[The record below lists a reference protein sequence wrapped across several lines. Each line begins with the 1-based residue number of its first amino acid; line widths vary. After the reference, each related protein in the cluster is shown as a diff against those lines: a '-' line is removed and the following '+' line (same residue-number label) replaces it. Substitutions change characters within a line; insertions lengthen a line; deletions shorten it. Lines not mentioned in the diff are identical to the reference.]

1 MEKNQGLTTI
11 DNDKIYQKI
20 LTQSTNK
27 LFFLCEDNI
36 IKDAV
41 ILALNKTLNKI
52 KEGKMSPAIF
62 PILLEQDLKLGEEN
76 LAIELAIICAYF
88 HTAADLAD
96 DIEDN
101 SKNNPVI
108 NNYGVSQAT
117 NVSTYLLFI
126 YQQLILTLNIP
137 EKNKIKLLS
146 HFTKAGS
153 QMSSG
158 QFYDIALTNK
168 FNTYNNDKKIDEQY
182 IIQISKNKS
191 GVEIACFISCLL
203 VALDKPEY
211 SYYELGSLYGTL
223 IQIFSDYMDIWGQVF
238 SDDLIELKTSLPIFS
253 AFNDSYFKE
262 LSHILLSGKN
272 NSNER
277 QFILR
282 RYLSQTKALENFK
295 HLSEFTEKNIN
306 TLLKSLPRLNN
317 FSNLTNELIKS
328 CDILSKS
335 ILEIRNISKNDKFKT
350 DLDFN
355 NTINNAINY
364 INPSSN
370 FEDTWEIQRSGFLD
384 EPLLIANI
392 FAPSIINETIL
403 ELGGNIDNN
412 LEYLMSLKGDKGW
425 YYYSNSDKLPTDSD
439 VLGQLLNIVS
449 RSNNINKYQSLFVEP
464 LEILLNNLDNSGR
477 CPTWL
482 GDESKHFK
490 EDIDK
495 NLYGNSC
502 IGVMANLYYGLA
514 LYNKDKYKNIIE
526 KGVNYIVN
534 NIFIQTHDKYSGEYY
549 NNFYKFYLISRLVN
563 HLGLEYDN
571 LNEFKKNIINSQ
583 LLNGSW
589 NNSPQDTSF
598 ALLALNTYKN
608 IPQIILKSGAKYLID
623 SQNYDGSWNEE
634 ELYVCPN
641 KYAQLTY
648 YKNAKVTTSFCV
660 RALNRIK

>member
-1 MEKNQGLTTI
+1 MEKNQDITTI

-36 IKDAV
+36 IKEAI

-62 PILLEQDLKLGEEN
+62 PVLLEQDLKLGEED
-76 LAIELAIICAYF
+76 LAIELAVICAYF

-96 DIEDN
+96 DIEDK

-108 NNYGVSQAT
+108 NNYGISQAI

-137 EKNKIKLLS
+137 EKNKTKLLS
-146 HFTKAGS
+146 HFTKSGS

-158 QFYDIALTNK
+158 QFYDIDLTNK
-168 FNTYNNDKKIDEQY
+168 FNNNKKIDEQY

-191 GVEIACFISCLL
+191 GVEIACFVSCLL

-223 IQIFSDYMDIWGQVF
+223 IQIFSDYMDIWGQVY
-238 SDDLIELKTSLPIFS
+238 SEDLIELKSSLPIFS
-253 AFNDSYFKE
+253 ALNDPNFKE
-262 LSHILLSGKN
+262 SSQILFSGKN
-272 NSNER
+272 DSTER
-277 QFILR
+277 QFMLR

-295 HLSEFTEKNIN
+295 SFSEFTEQKIN
-306 TLLKSLPRLNN
+306 VLLKSLPKLNN
-317 FSNLTNELIKS
+317 FSNITDELIKS
-328 CDILSKS
+328 CDILLKS
-335 ILEIRNISKNDKFKT
+335 ILDIRNLSKNDKFIT

-370 FEDTWEIQRSGFLD
+370 FEDTWEIQRTGFLD

-392 FAPSIINETIL
+392 FAPSLINETIL
-403 ELGGNIDNN
+403 ELGGNINNN
-412 LEYLMSLKGDKGW
+412 LDYLMSLKGDKGW
-425 YYYSNSDKLPTDSD
+425 YYYSNSEKLPTDSD

-449 RSNNINKYQSLFVEP
+449 KSNNIDKYQGLFIEP
-464 LEILLNNLDNSGR
+464 LEIFLNNLDNSGR

-482 GDESKHFK
+482 GDESKYFK

-502 IGVMANLYYGLA
+502 IGVMSNLYYGLA
-514 LYNKDKYKNIIE
+514 LYDKNKYKNIIE
-526 KGVNYIVN
+526 KGINYIVN
-534 NIFIQTHDKYSGEYY
+534 NIFTQTHDKYNGEYY
-549 NNFYKFYLISRLVN
+549 NKFYKFYLISRLVN
-563 HLGLEYDN
+563 HLALEYDD
-571 LNEFKKNIINSQ
+571 LNKFKSKIINNQ

-589 NNSPQDTSF
+589 NNSSQDTAF
-598 ALLALNTYKN
+598 ALLALNTYKD
-608 IPQIILKSGAKYLID
+608 IPNIILKTGAKYLID

-634 ELYVCPN
+634 DLYVCPN
-641 KYAQLTY
+641 KYGQLTY
-648 YKNAKVTTSFCV
+648 YKNTKVTTSFCV
-660 RALNRIK
+660 RALNNIR